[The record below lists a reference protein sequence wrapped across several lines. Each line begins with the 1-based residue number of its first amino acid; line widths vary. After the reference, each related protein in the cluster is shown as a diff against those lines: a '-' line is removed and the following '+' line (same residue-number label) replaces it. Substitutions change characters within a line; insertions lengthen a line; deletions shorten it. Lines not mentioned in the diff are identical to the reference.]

1 MLEKCVVTR
10 YTSLGYFEMPL
21 YKKFNL
27 FRQMK
32 YLSESYPRLPRRL
45 IVSSRL
51 IAPSLPVSPVMNCE
65 LKHALHCAVLL
76 AWIFGFAYF
85 CGVFSEPDEAQ
96 DVPKNPIER

>member
-1 MLEKCVVTR
+1 MLEKYVITR
-10 YTSLGYFEMPL
+10 YTSLVYFKMPL

-32 YLSESYPRLPRRL
+32 YFSESYPWLSRL
-45 IVSSRL
+45 IVASRL
-51 IAPSLPVSPVMNCE
+51 IASSLPVPPVMNCE